1 MIFFCFSSNFQ
12 LNFYQ
17 LMIYVATSNANHSVN
32 AYLAKNKKSLKDMG
46 FKWIRNFKS
55 ESKAIM
61 WINESYLQNEKIFLY

>member
-1 MIFFCFSSNFQ
+1 
-12 LNFYQ
+12 
-17 LMIYVATSNANHSVN
+17 MIYVATKNSEQRVN
-32 AYLAKNKKSLKDMG
+32 AYLAKNKKSLKDLG